1 MLNNAK
7 VDGYELKL
15 TNTDMKKYLFIALAL
30 FGMASCAK
38 DDLNAG
44 NKPHH
49 NGEVEES
56 YIAINLMAAD
66 VDSRAQ
72 DTTNPKDG
80 GYEEGTDAERAV
92 KTAYFFFFDENG
104 SPFNLLGA
112 PATAPGGT
120 KNYLS
125 LAIGDTTGNVDPN
138 VSDVKDAILVLK
150 TYKGIHPKQVVAIL
164 NWTPE
169 DRAYT
174 LADLQNIVEENS
186 LGNDAN
192 GYVMSNSVYAT
203 SGGEIMVATP
213 IAEANIKT
221 DKDEALAA
229 PVEIYV
235 ERTAA
240 KVVVT
245 TTAAD
250 NRFEV
255 ATESEFKP
263 VGDDAR
269 KVYVELL
276 GWELYNEFDKT
287 NIIKSIENW
296 DVDNLGLTWNDSPYF
311 RSYWAETMNERTT
324 NDTFAWSYATADA
337 TAKGFP
343 TDNGYNIASNA
354 SYTAGT
360 YAYCGE
366 NTLDWTTNDVR
377 TKVILKGR
385 LVEKVGETYQ
395 PLELARWYGNEYA
408 GEGDLKTAVANSLAY
423 TVFYKNPAY
432 DANDP
437 ESPLYLS
444 ITPDHIQV
452 VHGKTIGK
460 AAYEV
465 GFQLTTAAEDLDWY
479 QYSSAGG
486 HQAFGDLG
494 VDGDNAIKTNAH
506 LATVEPA
513 VLYESG
519 DTYYIV
525 DIEHLAKDKAKPAYY
540 GVVRNHVY
548 QIDIQSIKGYGSPG
562 YSGFEHVVEN
572 PEYPQDDDTE
582 SYVAAKINV
591 LSWKVV
597 KQGVDIVQ

>member
-1 MLNNAK
+1 
-7 VDGYELKL
+7 
-15 TNTDMKKYLFIALAL
+15 MKKYLFIALAL
-30 FGMASCAK
+30 LGMASCAK
-38 DDLNAG
+38 DDLGNG

-80 GYEEGTDAERAV
+80 GYEDGTPAERV
-92 KTAYFFFFDENG
+92 INSAYFFFFDENG

-120 KNYLS
+120 KNYMS
-125 LAIGDTTGNVDPN
+125 LTIGDYTGNESPN
-138 VSDVKDAILVLK
+138 VSDIREAILVLS
-150 TYKGIHPKQVVAIL
+150 TYKGIYPKQVVAVL
-164 NWTPE
+164 NWTPS

-174 LADLQNIVEENS
+174 LKELQEEVVENS
-186 LGNDAN
+186 LGNDTN

-213 IAEANIKT
+213 IAEGNIKT
-221 DKDEALAA
+221 TADDAKAA

-245 TTAAD
+245 TTADD

-255 ATESEFKP
+255 ATESEFTP
-263 VGDDAR
+263 IGDDAR

-296 DVDNLGLTWNDSPYF
+296 DVDVLGLTWNDSPYF
-311 RSYWAETMNERTT
+311 RSYWAKTMNVRTT
-324 NDTFAWSYATADA
+324 NDTFAWSYTDPS
-337 TAKGFP
+337 TKGLP
-343 TDNGYNIASNA
+343 TEYGYNVASDA
-354 SYTAGT
+354 SYAAGT

-366 NTLDWTTNDVR
+366 NTLDWTTDDVR

-385 LVEKVGETYQ
+385 LVEKVGENYQ
-395 PLELARWYGNEYA
+395 ALELARWYGNEYA
-408 GEGDLKTAVANSLAY
+408 GEDDLKTAVANSLAY
-423 TVFYKNPAY
+423 TVYYENPAY
-432 DANDP
+432 DLNDP
-437 ESPLYLS
+437 TSPKYLS

-452 VHGKTIGK
+452 VHGDDVG
-460 AAYEV
+460 AEAYEV
-465 GFQLTTAAEDLDWY
+465 GFQLTTAAEGLTWY
-479 QYSSAGG
+479 QYSSADG
-486 HQAFGDLG
+486 HKAFGNLS
-494 VDGDNAIKTNAH
+494 VPGDNTIKTNEH

-525 DIEHLAKDKAKPAYY
+525 DIEHLGKDIAKTAYY

-548 QIDIQSIKGYGSPG
+548 QIDIHSIKGYGSPG
-562 YSGFEHVVEN
+562 YSGFEHVVDK
-572 PEYPQDDDTE
+572 PEYPEDDET
-582 SYVAAKINV
+582 SNYVAAKINV
-591 LSWKVV
+591 LSWKIV
-597 KQGVDIVQ
+597 KQTVDIVQ

>member
-1 MLNNAK
+1 
-7 VDGYELKL
+7 
-15 TNTDMKKYLFIALAL
+15 MKKYLFIALAL
-30 FGMASCAK
+30 LGMASCAK
-38 DDLNAG
+38 DDVTGG

-80 GYEEGTDAERAV
+80 GYEDGTDEERAV

-120 KNYLS
+120 KNYLQ
-125 LAIGDTTGNVDPN
+125 LNIAPMQKEGEDVN
-138 VSDVKDAILVLK
+138 VSDISQAVLVLK
-150 TYKGIHPKQVVAIL
+150 TYKGIHPKQIVAVL
-164 NWTPE
+164 NWTPA

-192 GYVMSNSVYAT
+192 GYVMSNSVYLN
-203 SGGEIMVATP
+203 GENIMVATP

-221 DKDEALAA
+221 SETDALAA

-296 DVDNLGLTWNDSPYF
+296 DVNDLGLTWNDSPFF
-311 RSYWAETMNERTT
+311 RSYWAETMNVRTT
-324 NDTFAWSYATADA
+324 NDTFAWSYATA
-337 TAKGFP
+337 KGFP
-343 TDNGYNIASNA
+343 TDYGYMVASDA
-354 SYTAGT
+354 SYAAGT

-395 PLELARWYGNEYA
+395 TLELARWYGNEYA

-423 TVFYKNPAY
+423 TVFYENPDY

-437 ESPLYLS
+437 ESPMYLS

-452 VHGKTIGK
+452 VHGEKIGK

-486 HQAFGDLG
+486 HQVFGDSG
-494 VDGDNAIKTNAH
+494 VDGDNAIKTNEH
-506 LATVEPA
+506 LAKVEPA

-548 QIDIQSIKGYGSPG
+548 QIDIQTIKGYGSPG
-562 YSGFEHVVEN
+562 YSGFAHVVEK
-572 PEYPQDDDTE
+572 PEYPKDDDKE

-597 KQGVDIVQ
+597 KQGVNIVQ

>member
-1 MLNNAK
+1 
-7 VDGYELKL
+7 
-15 TNTDMKKYLFIALAL
+15 MKKYLFIALAL
-30 FGMASCAK
+30 LGMASCAK
-38 DDLNAG
+38 DDVTGG

-80 GYEEGTDAERAV
+80 GYEDGTDKERAV

-112 PATAPGGT
+112 PATAPGGS
-120 KNYLS
+120 KNHIQLT
-125 LAIGDTTGNVDPN
+125 IGDYIDKSDPN
-138 VSDVKDAILVLK
+138 VSDIREAILVLS
-150 TYKGIHPKQVVAIL
+150 TYKGIYPKQVVAVL
-164 NWTPE
+164 NWTPS

-174 LADLQNIVEENS
+174 LKELQEEVVENS
-186 LGNDAN
+186 LGNDTK

-221 DKDEALAA
+221 DKDEALDA

-255 ATESEFKP
+255 ATESEFTP

-287 NIIKSIENW
+287 NIIKSIDNW
-296 DVDNLGLTWNDSPYF
+296 NVDDLGLTWNDSPFF

-324 NDTFAWSYATADA
+324 NDTFAWEYADPAS
-337 TAKGFP
+337 KGFP
-343 TDNGYNIASNA
+343 TANGFKVASDA
-354 SYTAGT
+354 SYAAGT

-385 LVEKVGETYQ
+385 LVEKVGENYQ
-395 PLELARWYGNEYA
+395 TLELARWYGNEYA
-408 GEGDLKTAVANSLAY
+408 GTDDLKTAVANSLAY
-423 TVFYKNPAY
+423 TVFYANPEY
-432 DANDP
+432 DSTNP
-437 ESPLYLS
+437 ESPMYIS
-444 ITPDHIQV
+444 IAPQHIEI
-452 VHGKTIGK
+452 VHGDVVDAK
-460 AAYEV
+460 AYEV
-465 GFQLTTAAEDLDWY
+465 GFQLTTAAESLDWY
-479 QYSSAGG
+479 LYSSESG
-486 HQAFGDLG
+486 HTPFGDTA
-494 VDGDNAIKTNAH
+494 VDGANADATNVH
-506 LATVEPA
+506 LAKVQPA

-525 DIEHLAKDKAKPAYY
+525 DIEHLGKDKTKTAYY

-562 YSGFEHVVEN
+562 YSGFAHVVEK

-582 SYVAAKINV
+582 SYVAARINV

>member
-38 DDLNAG
+38 DDVTGG

-80 GYEEGTDAERAV
+80 GYEEGTPAERAV
-92 KTAYFFFFDENG
+92 KRAYFFFFDENG

-120 KNYLS
+120 KNHLQ
-125 LAIGDTTGNVDPN
+125 LNITPMQEEDEDVN
-138 VSDVKDAILVLK
+138 VSDISQAVLVLK
-150 TYKGIHPKQVVAIL
+150 TYKGIHPKQIVAVL

-174 LADLQNIVEENS
+174 LADLQNIVEEDS

-192 GYVMSNSVYAT
+192 GYVMSNSVYLN
-203 SGGEIMVATP
+203 GENIMVATP

-221 DKDEALAA
+221 SETDALAA

-263 VGDDAR
+263 VDDVAR

-296 DVDNLGLTWNDSPYF
+296 NVNDLGLTWNDSPFF
-311 RSYWAETMNERTT
+311 RSYWAETMNVRTT
-324 NDTFAWSYATADA
+324 NDTFAWSYDTAN
-337 TAKGFP
+337 GLP
-343 TDNGYNIASNA
+343 TEYGYKVASDA
-354 SYTAGT
+354 SYAAGT

-395 PLELARWYGNEYA
+395 TLELARWYGNEYA

-423 TVFYKNPAY
+423 TVFYENPAY

-437 ESPLYLS
+437 ESLKYLS

-452 VHGKTIGK
+452 VHGEKIGK

-486 HQAFGDLG
+486 HQVFGDSG
-494 VDGDNAIKTNAH
+494 VDGDNAIKTNEH
-506 LATVEPA
+506 LAKVEPA

-540 GVVRNHVY
+540 GIVRNHVY
-548 QIDIQSIKGYGSPG
+548 QIDIQTIKGYGSPG
-562 YSGFEHVVEN
+562 YSGFEHVVEK
-572 PEYPQDDDTE
+572 PEYPKDDDKE

-597 KQGVDIVQ
+597 KQGVNIVQ

>member
-1 MLNNAK
+1 
-7 VDGYELKL
+7 
-15 TNTDMKKYLFIALAL
+15 MKKYLFIALAAL
-30 FGMASCAK
+30 GFAACADK
-38 DDLNAG
+38 MDDVKSPA
-44 NKPHH
+44 H

-80 GYEEGTDAERAV
+80 GYEDGTDEERAV

-125 LAIGDTTGNVDPN
+125 LAIGETTGKVNPN
-138 VSDVKDAILVLK
+138 VSDVKNAILVLK
-150 TYKGIHPKQVVAIL
+150 TYKGIYPKQVVAVL
-164 NWTPE
+164 NWTPS

-174 LADLQNIVEENS
+174 LAELQNTVADNS
-186 LGNDAN
+186 LGNDGS

-213 IAEANIKT
+213 ITEANIKT
-221 DKDEALAA
+221 TDQDALAA

-255 ATESEFKP
+255 ATESEFTP

-296 DVDNLGLTWNDSPYF
+296 NVDDLGLTWNDSPYF
-311 RSYWAETMNERTT
+311 RSYWAETMNVRTT
-324 NDTFAWSYATADA
+324 NDTFAWSYATANGLPTEYGYKVASDA
-337 TAKGFP
+337 TYA
-343 TDNGYNIASNA
+343 
-354 SYTAGT
+354 AGT

-395 PLELARWYGNEYA
+395 TLELARWYGNEYA

-423 TVFYKNPAY
+423 TVYYANPVY

-437 ESPLYLS
+437 ESPMYLS
-444 ITPDHIQV
+444 ITPDHIQI
-452 VHGKTIGK
+452 VHGEEVGK

-465 GFQLTTAAEDLDWY
+465 GFQLTTAAQGLTWY
-479 QYSSAGG
+479 QYSSAEG
-486 HQAFGDLG
+486 HKAFGDLG
-494 VDGDNAIKTNAH
+494 VTGDNAIKTNEH
-506 LATVEPA
+506 LAKVEPA

-525 DIEHLAKDKAKPAYY
+525 DIEHLGKDKTKTAYY

-562 YSGFEHVVEN
+562 YSGFGHVVEN
-572 PEYPQDDDTE
+572 PEYPEDDET
-582 SYVAAKINV
+582 SNYVAAKINV

>member
-1 MLNNAK
+1 
-7 VDGYELKL
+7 
-15 TNTDMKKYLFIALAL
+15 MKKYLFIALAL
-30 FGMASCAK
+30 LGMASCAK

-80 GYEEGTDAERAV
+80 GYEDGTDAERAV
-92 KTAYFFFFDENG
+92 KRAYFFFFDENG

-120 KNYLS
+120 KNYLQ
-125 LAIGDTTGNVDPN
+125 LNITPMQKEGGEDVN
-138 VSDVKDAILVLK
+138 VSDISQAVLVLQ
-150 TYKGIHPKQVVAIL
+150 TYKGIHPKQVVAVL
-164 NWTPE
+164 NWTPD

-192 GYVMSNSVYAT
+192 GYVMSNSVYLN
-203 SGGEIMVATP
+203 GENIMVATP
-213 IAEANIKT
+213 IAEGNIKT
-221 DKDEALAA
+221 TADDAKAA

-255 ATESEFKP
+255 ATESEFTP
-263 VGDDAR
+263 VDDVAR

-296 DVDNLGLTWNDSPYF
+296 DVNVLGLTWNDSPYF
-311 RSYWAETMNERTT
+311 RSYWAETMNVRTT
-324 NDTFAWSYATADA
+324 NDTFAWSYATAN
-337 TAKGFP
+337 GLP
-343 TDNGYNIASNA
+343 TEYGYKVAADA
-354 SYTAGT
+354 SYAAGT

-385 LVEKVGETYQ
+385 LVEQDGEGYKT
-395 PLELARWYGNEYA
+395 LELARWYGNEYA
-408 GEGDLKTAVANSLAY
+408 GEDDLKTAVANSLAY
-423 TVFYKNPAY
+423 TVFYDNPAY
-432 DANDP
+432 DSNNP
-437 ESPLYLS
+437 ESPKYLS

-452 VHGKTIGK
+452 VHGETIGK

-465 GFQLTTAAEDLDWY
+465 GFQLTNAAQGLTWY
-479 QYSSAGG
+479 KYSSAGG
-486 HQAFGDLG
+486 HQIFGDSG
-494 VDGDNAIKTNAH
+494 VAGDNAIKTNAH

-525 DIEHLAKDKAKPAYY
+525 DIEHLGKDKNKTAYY

-562 YSGFEHVVEN
+562 YSGFAHVVEK
-572 PEYPQDDDTE
+572 PEYPKDDDKE
-582 SYVAAKINV
+582 SYVAARINV

-597 KQGVDIVQ
+597 KQGVNIEQ

>member
-1 MLNNAK
+1 
-7 VDGYELKL
+7 
-15 TNTDMKKYLFIALAL
+15 MKKYLFFALAL
-30 FGMASCAK
+30 LGMASCAK
-38 DDLNAG
+38 DDLG
-44 NKPHH
+44 NGKKPHH

-80 GYEEGTDAERAV
+80 GYEYGTDEERAV

-120 KNYLS
+120 KNYMS
-125 LAIGDTTGNVDPN
+125 LTIGDTIGDDEPN
-138 VSDVKDAILVLK
+138 VSDIKNAILVLK
-150 TYKGIHPKQVVAIL
+150 TYKGIHPKQVVAVL
-164 NWTPE
+164 NWTPA

-174 LADLQNIVEENS
+174 LAELQKTVVENS
-186 LGNDAN
+186 IGNDGT

-221 DKDEALAA
+221 TDTDALAA

-245 TTAAD
+245 TTATD

-255 ATESEFKP
+255 ATESEFTP

-296 DVDNLGLTWNDSPYF
+296 NVDDLGLTWNDSPYF
-311 RSYWAETMNERTT
+311 RSYWAKTMNVRTT

-343 TDNGYNIASNA
+343 TDYGYNVASDA
-354 SYTAGT
+354 SYAAGT

-366 NTLDWTTNDVR
+366 NTLDWTTDDVR

-395 PLELARWYGNEYA
+395 TLALARWYGNEYA
-408 GEGDLKTAVANSLAY
+408 GEEDLKTAVANSLAY

-437 ESPLYLS
+437 ESPMYLS

-452 VHGKTIGK
+452 VHGETIGK

-465 GFQLTTAAEDLDWY
+465 GFQLTTAAQGLTWY
-479 QYSSAGG
+479 QYSSADG

-506 LATVEPA
+506 LAAVEPA
-513 VLYESG
+513 VLYTGG

-525 DIEHLAKDKAKPAYY
+525 DIEHLGKNDEKPAYY

-548 QIDIQSIKGYGSPG
+548 QLDIESIKGYGSPG
-562 YSGFEHVVEN
+562 YTGFGHVVEN
-572 PEYPQDDDTE
+572 PEYPEDDET
-582 SYVAAKINV
+582 SNYVAAKINV

-597 KQGVDIVQ
+597 KQGVNIEQ